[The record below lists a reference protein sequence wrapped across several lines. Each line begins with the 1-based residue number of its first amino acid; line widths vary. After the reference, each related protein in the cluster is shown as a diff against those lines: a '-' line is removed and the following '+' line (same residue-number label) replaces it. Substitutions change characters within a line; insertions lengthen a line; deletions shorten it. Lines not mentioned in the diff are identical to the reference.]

1 MVNYILLI
9 SNKNIVH
16 YYLSIVV
23 YKEIIM
29 DLKELDIDKKI
40 HFSINLL
47 TNAINNKDKE
57 ESEIWK
63 AYSWLEYT
71 ILLVRLK
78 KYNLLDEGEQKRLK
92 NNKKQVVPDVL
103 LINARD
109 LLLNLNYMDDDQL
122 LNSLRASR
130 DLLRIFLQTKR

>member
-29 DLKELDIDKKI
+29 DLKELDIDKKV

-47 TNAINNKDKE
+47 TNAINNKEK

-130 DLLRIFLQTKR
+130 DLLRIFLKTRM

>member
-109 LLLNLNYMDDDQL
+109 ILLNLNYMDDDQL

-130 DLLRIFLQTKR
+130 DLLRIFLKTKK